1 MEFIIALVFLLLI
14 ASVVFFTL
22 QQRKKKEKQ
31 NEQAFFSSRAFNE
44 LREMGFTTF
53 DSNSIVGEFNSHQL
67 GVYFLNM
74 RSGLEYFTF
83 INTEVPQKLR
93 AMNRFNDKY
102 RNERIAIDSRE
113 GFRQQIVGDLDKGKI
128 NESFE
133 RLIEIAHQEKSA
145 L

>member
-1 MEFIIALVFLLLI
+1 MEFIIALFFLLLI
-14 ASVVFFTL
+14 ASMVFFTL

-31 NEQAFFSSRAFNE
+31 NEQVFFSSSAIIE
-44 LREMGFTTF
+44 LRKMGFATF
-53 DSNSIVGEFNSHQL
+53 YSNSIVGEFNNQQL
-67 GVYFLNM
+67 GVYFLKM
-74 RSGLEYFTF
+74 HSGLEYFTF

-128 NESFE
+128 NESFK
-133 RLIEIAHQEKSA
+133 RLIEIAYQEKSA